1 MSAAHKGRVQLSF
14 AETVEPELGPVMRA
28 KQSLSVTYAPGFR
41 AAQRLGVSSHV
52 LSRITG
58 SVFINKSP
66 REVEP
71 DRQAR
76 VNVGLNLKVIL

>member
-14 AETVEPELGPVMRA
+14 SELVEPDLSPVVRA
-28 KQSLSVTYAPGFR
+28 RQSLSVSYAPGFR
-41 AAQRLGVSSHV
+41 SAQRLGISSHV
-52 LSRITG
+52 LSRISG